1 MSQFSPLVEAFLVI
15 EQPRQRV
22 GHWAQVLAALD
33 APSAPPL
40 AAVLA
45 FYDPVLDH
53 ALINLRYDEMALGP
67 HRLSYVVEIALLA
80 EIGMIQPAELSDY
93 ERKRFLIERLA
104 RCTHQ
109 VMHRRDVVGAL
120 TELVKQIRGAK
131 PKAAVG
137 LKLPPPIPRAAR
149 GDTND
154 PVLLIPPKG
163 TRDIDPT
170 ALPFGSAA
178 GRAQVPA
185 NEPPKIIARSTRDDA
200 TQLQRPKRVGSEP
213 PQRAGSEPPATAPSR
228 TSSRNVIRRE
238 PSPVKIRLNSIADVD
253 QEPPKQVTEPY
264 LPTATG
270 PAPSTMIYARYLR
283 SGRWVPARIGALS
296 LKGAALMT
304 GALPRLQDH
313 VDIALAFGAH
323 RALVRGAVV
332 KVSGALEQSSSGTAT
347 FSATFEL
354 DEAARRQ
361 LTGLLTAARAA
372 NVTIKP
378 PPPRS
383 TRRFP
388 VDWPVSIAT
397 LRGAVKAE
405 ALDVSA
411 QGMFVRPTVSLRL
424 DETVN
429 FSILLDDIGSPVAG
443 RAKVVRQIGDADAR
457 ACGLV
462 PGFGLSIVD
471 MGEADRMRW
480 FGFLARI
487 ERRADKR
494 VLIGASPERLSE
506 LQSTLAAAGY
516 AVTGGTDP
524 GALVQLASADAR
536 PADAV
541 LIDAGWLQ
549 NGASASWVESLFSAR
564 NVPCVTMHGDPRRA
578 RTTIDRLLD
587 VNV

>member
-45 FYDPVLDH
+45 FYDPVVDH

-80 EIGMIQPAELSDY
+80 EIGMIQPAELSEY

-120 TELVKQIRGAK
+120 TELVKQIRTAK
-131 PKAAVG
+131 PKAQVA
-137 LKLPPPIPRAAR
+137 LKLPPPIPKAAR

-163 TRDIDPT
+163 TRDI
-170 ALPFGSAA
+170 
-178 GRAQVPA
+178 
-185 NEPPKIIARSTRDDA
+185 EPPKIVARSTRDDA

-213 PQRAGSEPPATAPSR
+213 PQRAGSEPPAPR

-264 LPTATG
+264 LPTANG

-397 LRGAVKAE
+397 SRGAVKAE

-411 QGMFVRPTVSLRL
+411 QGMFVRPTLSLRL

-480 FGFLARI
+480 LGFLARI

-494 VLIGASPERLSE
+494 VLIGASPERLTE

>member
-22 GHWAQVLAALD
+22 GHWAQVLATLD

-45 FYDPVLDH
+45 FYDPVVDH

-131 PKAAVG
+131 PKPQVG

-149 GDTND
+149 GDTDD
-154 PVLLIPPKG
+154 PVLLVPARG
-163 TRDIDPT
+163 TREIDD
-170 ALPFGSAA
+170 
-178 GRAQVPA
+178 
-185 NEPPKIIARSTRDDA
+185 PPNIVARSTRDDA
-200 TQLQRPKRVGSEP
+200 TQLQRPHRAGSEPPQRAGSEP
-213 PQRAGSEPPATAPSR
+213 PQRAGSEPPAAR

-270 PAPSTMIYARYLR
+270 PVPSTMIYARYLR

-354 DEAARRQ
+354 DDAARRQ

-411 QGMFVRPTVSLRL
+411 QGMFVRPTISLRL

-494 VLIGASPERLSE
+494 VLIGASPERLTE

-524 GALVQLASADAR
+524 GALVQLASADTR